1 MNVAVILTSH
11 DQMGTT
17 DQKTGFWLDELAS
30 PYYAL
35 KEAGATLTLASPQGG
50 QSPIE
55 PISEAD
61 TAQTDGTKRFKNDS
75 EAQKALAN
83 TVKLDTLFAADF
95 DAVYYIGGHGPVWDI
110 ADNVVSTA
118 FIEAMHNA
126 KKPVAILCHGPVA
139 LRHAK
144 DSSGMPLVQGKAVTC
159 FTNSEEEALSL
170 TAAMPFLVE
179 DMVKEQGGHF
189 SKAAD
194 FEPYVVVS
202 GNLISGQNPASTQ
215 LITEELLKMLTA
227 VPVH

>member
-1 MNVAVILTSH
+1 MNIAVILTSH

-17 DQKTGFWLDELAS
+17 GKKTGFWLDELAS

-35 KEAGATLTLASPQGG
+35 KAAGAILTLASPKGG

-55 PISEAD
+55 PFSQEAA
-61 TAQTDGTKRFKNDS
+61 AQTAATTRFNQDAH
-75 EAQKALAN
+75 AQEALAN
-83 TVKLDTLFAADF
+83 TVKLDTLAAADF

-110 ADNVVSTA
+110 ADNVFSTA
-118 FIEAMHNA
+118 FIEAMHIA
-126 KKPVAILCHGPVA
+126 DKPVAVLCHGPVA

-144 DSSGMPLVQGKAVTC
+144 DTNGMPLVRGKAVTG
-159 FTNSEEEALSL
+159 FTNSEEEALGL
-170 TAAMPFLVE
+170 TGTMPFLVE
-179 DMVKEQGGHF
+179 DMLKEQGGHF

-215 LITEELLKMLTA
+215 LITQELLKMMA
-227 VPVH
+227 AASAH